1 MSDLNV
7 QTLADFGQL
16 RTAPTLTTDQRR
28 VLAEELVTAMGSFAW
43 FTVGVMA
50 PSSDKALEALRA
62 LERSL
67 QWEAM
72 ALEETASAAGPVF
85 LKANQSS
92 GAIRIRIEHGLGEG
106 ILISGHSN
114 APDQPGTTWGPLP
127 LDFFE

>member
-16 RTAPTLTTDQRR
+16 RTAQTLTTDQRR
-28 VLAEELVTAMGSFAW
+28 VLAEELVTAMGPFAW

-50 PSSDKALEALRA
+50 SSDKALEALRA

-72 ALEETASAAGPVF
+72 A
-85 LKANQSS
+85 
-92 GAIRIRIEHGLGEG
+92 
-106 ILISGHSN
+106 
-114 APDQPGTTWGPLP
+114 
-127 LDFFE
+127 